1 MSYFI
6 SYIMLTRCINHYVWK
21 YEVLIIGMAALVF
34 TNLFV
39 QHILNIERI
48 IKYAYVIFDCAL
60 EPHLYSPW
68 FDVVS
73 SYYLVSSLCS
83 ISMDT
88 KKVGT
93 ELCQAGAGL
102 SFAFYPVKLDF

>member
-1 MSYFI
+1 
-6 SYIMLTRCINHYVWK
+6 MLTLSFFIQIPSFLMWSI
-21 YEVLIIGMAALVF
+21 VLNV
-34 TNLFV
+34 V
-39 QHILNIERI
+39 
-48 IKYAYVIFDCAL
+48 
-60 EPHLYSPW
+60 SS

-93 ELCQAGAGL
+93 DLCQAGAGL